1 VNSTS
6 PAAPAGFR
14 DPTALTRVLTLL
26 LVVLLVI
33 DVASL
38 LSDIAQYQLLQTTF
52 SPDDGNAN
60 DTRQHVIAILYMACY
75 ALTVIVFG
83 RWTYVANKN
92 ARALGAFGMQFS
104 PGWSVGWYFIPFA
117 NLFKPYQAMRE
128 IWNASENPQSWGS
141 KDTDPVVN
149 WWWAAFLISGFLGNM
164 SFRAVASASDVSTLE
179 SATVTSIV
187 SDAAIVF
194 SIVLAWRLVV
204 QVSRMQ
210 SARAGAST
218 SPAIEAVS
226 QS

>member
-1 VNSTS
+1 
-6 PAAPAGFR
+6 
-14 DPTALTRVLTLL
+14 
-26 LVVLLVI
+26 
-33 DVASL
+33 
-38 LSDIAQYQLLQTTF
+38 
-52 SPDDGNAN
+52 
-60 DTRQHVIAILYMACY
+60 
-75 ALTVIVFG
+75 
-83 RWTYVANKN
+83 
-92 ARALGAFGMQFS
+92 
-104 PGWSVGWYFIPFA
+104 
-117 NLFKPYQAMRE
+117 
-128 IWNASENPQSWGS
+128 
-141 KDTDPVVN
+141 
-149 WWWAAFLISGFLGNM
+149 M